1 MLEAI
6 LFLFNTTGLIFGPLI
21 LLSGGF
27 SLFLCFK
34 ATRTPNDIK
43 LRRQSLLISFLPFFI
58 SLFGAMVGY
67 LILINHGGNR
77 SIQVANWLALGK
89 CCLAGLV
96 VSLFP
101 FSWSIF
107 LNYRRGIISWSPI
120 CFLFFKQF
128 FRLKTSGKPIRLGI
142 PYKGSIS

>member
-1 MLEAI
+1 MLEAV

-34 ATRTPNDIK
+34 SSKSPNNTK
-43 LRRQSLLISFLPFFI
+43 LRRQLLLISFLPFFI
-58 SLFGAMVGY
+58 SLFGALVGFV
-67 LILINHGGNR
+67 ILINHAGNR
-77 SIQVANWLALGK
+77 GIQVDNWLALGK

-101 FSWSIF
+101 LSWSIF
-107 LNYRRGIISWSPI
+107 LTYRRALISWNPMSL
-120 CFLFFKQF
+120 LFFKQF
-128 FRLKTSGKPIRLGI
+128 FRLKTSGKPIHFGI
-142 PYKGSIS
+142 PYKGSNS